1 MSLTPVPCYLILTIL
16 IMNERIHTVDS
27 PGPSE
32 LNCPEPSMK
41 VVAGHREMLQCSSSS
56 PINVVKMEWLVNDT
70 VDVYL
75 FRNGKTCNDNQNEK
89 YKGKTSIFEDKVSQG
104 NFSLILTAEMSHS
117 GKYRCAVYDG
127 RNTIECYINVSV
139 HPEGENNLS
148 RNRVNLNSG
157 TDGLTMDYWTIAAS
171 LITLVV
177 YF

>member
-1 MSLTPVPCYLILTIL
+1 
-16 IMNERIHTVDS
+16 
-27 PGPSE
+27 
-32 LNCPEPSMK
+32 MK

-127 RNTIECYINVSV
+127 RNTIECYINVSGKYSV
-139 HPEGENNLS
+139 ALFHYNKKYYKQLNGLS
-148 RNRVNLNSG
+148 
-157 TDGLTMDYWTIAAS
+157 DAHC
-171 LITLVV
+171 
-177 YF
+177 